1 MKKYEELFLETILFS
16 TEDVIVTSPLAA
28 FSPPL
33 DADPDDII
41 SSNPNP

>member
-1 MKKYEELFLETILFS
+1 MKKYEELIIEMILLIN
-16 TEDVIVTSPLAA
+16 EDVITTSPLAA